1 MMVAN
6 NAETEKLL
14 HTSQST
20 LILAQD
26 FKKNA
31 ETLEKTMERQN
42 FWMCSKK
49 CLLIFGGLAGVAV
62 LIYIIVKLAT

>member
-1 MMVAN
+1 MVQN

-26 FKKNA
+26 FKKNS
-31 ETLEKTMERQN
+31 ETLEKVMENQN
-42 FWMCSKK
+42 FWLCSRK
-49 CLLIFGGLAGVAV
+49 CLLIFGSIGGLLF
-62 LIYIIVKLAT
+62 LIWLLYKIFS